1 MSSPRRARTALVALG
16 LVLGWALVAAPVAVL
31 VFLNSSRTTVLA
43 THEAVVRPTLDGWAM
58 IDLGP
63 YLPSFRYPAGG
74 RLGADI
80 ELGKTSATSYDELV
94 QRYAFLASQPEG
106 QIAKVAD
113 TIQDLAVSAIAV
125 GALCGLA
132 VPATWF
138 LLGVRRRRELVS
150 SPRSA
155 LPLVGVGV
163 VAVGLVTVAVT
174 HPWSQDTAG
183 VAAVTWQPL
192 SDALPD
198 VPIPEEAQPLEVD
211 AGLLTEGTKRLVESA
226 LDSYRT
232 SSVFYREATD
242 AVPGLADQVHQPAD
256 DETVAVVVADRH
268 DNILMDPVARAI
280 GDLAG
285 ATLLLDAGDDTSTG
299 SPWEAFSLESLD
311 KAFEGIDDRFF
322 VAGNHDHGDFITGQA
337 ADLGFT
343 TLEGEVVEGPD
354 GIRLLGVGDP
364 RSSGL
369 GNWRDETGLSFDE
382 VSDRLADAACA
393 ADADGKRVSTILV
406 HDANNGAEA
415 LKRGCADLVLAGH
428 LHVVVGPDAVK
439 GDDGRVGYSFTTGTT
454 GGAAYAIAIGTKPR
468 RDATVS
474 LVTYRD
480 GRPVGVQ
487 TVSLSPLGDFTVGR
501 YTTLAR
507 LPD

>member
-1 MSSPRRARTALVALG
+1 VA
-16 LVLGWALVAAPVAVL
+16 VPVTVL

-43 THEAVVRPTLDGWAM
+43 THEAVVRPTMDGWAM
-58 IDLGP
+58 LDLGP
-63 YLPSFRYPAGG
+63 FLPSFRYPTGG
-74 RLGADI
+74 PLGADI

-113 TIQDLAVSAIAV
+113 TIQDLAISAVIV
-125 GALCGLA
+125 GGLCGLV
-132 VPATWF
+132 VPAAWL
-138 LLGVRRRRELVS
+138 LLGPRRRQELVS
-150 SPRSA
+150 SPRA
-155 LPLVGVGV
+155 AVPLAAAV
-163 VAVGLVTVAVT
+163 VVSLGLVTVAAT

-183 VAAVTWQPL
+183 LAAVTWQPIAE
-192 SDALPD
+192 ALPD
-198 VPIPEEAQPLEVD
+198 VPIPDEAAPLEVD
-211 AGLLTEGTKRLVESA
+211 AGLLTQGTKRLVESA

-232 SSVFYREATD
+232 SSVFYDEATEQVAD
-242 AVPGLADQVHQPAD
+242 LADEVHAASD
-256 DETVAVVVADRH
+256 DETVAVVVSDRH

-280 GDLAG
+280 ADLAG

-299 SPWEAFSLESLD
+299 SSWEAFSLESLD

-322 VAGNHDHGDFITGQA
+322 VAGNHDHGDFISKQA
-337 ADLGFT
+337 AGLGFT

-369 GNWRDETGLSFDE
+369 GNWRDESGLSFDE
-382 VSDRLADAACA
+382 VSDRIADAACA
-393 ADADGKRVSTILV
+393 ADEDGERVSTILV
-406 HDANNGAEA
+406 HDANNGDEA
-415 LKRGCADLVLAGH
+415 LERGCVDLVVAGH
-428 LHVVVGPDAVK
+428 LHVVVGPDAVE
-439 GDDGRVGYSFTTGTT
+439 GEDGRVGYSFTTGTT

-474 LVTYRD
+474 LVTYRE